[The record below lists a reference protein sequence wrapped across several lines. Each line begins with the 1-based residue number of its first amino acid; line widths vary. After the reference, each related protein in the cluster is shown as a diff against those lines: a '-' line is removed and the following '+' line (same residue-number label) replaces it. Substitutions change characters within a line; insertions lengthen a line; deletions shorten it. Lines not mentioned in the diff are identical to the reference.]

1 VFCFALLAG
10 AAITFGVYAA
20 VPETRPPAQGS
31 RHGTSVLL
39 DYFRL
44 FGHLRFTA
52 YVLQTGLSTATFITV
67 ASAAPTLMKEQLHRS
82 ATEFGLYFLLFPI
95 GFFLGNLLTARVG
108 NRGATDTMV
117 LLGSLLSIAAVA
129 VQSSLLLAGYFN
141 PLVIFLPGS
150 FITMAQ
156 GIALPYGQA
165 GAMATIPQLSGTA
178 AGVGVFVQLFC
189 GAVFTQIYGLL
200 ATGTPG
206 PMMATTAL
214 SACLCLIA
222 GSVPFLLRM
231 RGR

>member
-1 VFCFALLAG
+1 
-10 AAITFGVYAA
+10 
-20 VPETRPPAQGS
+20 
-31 RHGTSVLL
+31 
-39 DYFRL
+39 
-44 FGHLRFTA
+44 
-52 YVLQTGLSTATFITV
+52 
-67 ASAAPTLMKEQLHRS
+67 
-82 ATEFGLYFLLFPI
+82 
-95 GFFLGNLLTARVG
+95 
-108 NRGATDTMV
+108 MV